1 MSMDLLITRCPYSD
15 KYTKTLLCNPLNS
28 FTSSYIHVIVNLSQ
42 NNMRESTTHC
52 TNLYTIF
59 NFVMLAHDLL
69 ASVMCLNLPKPITVL
84 TFVNY
89 VGCFQGT
96 GMYCIG
102 YCNHHFTFQFYVYFV
117 HSYILNICLCL
128 YFNYFTVF

>member
-1 MSMDLLITRCPYSD
+1 MDLLITRCPYSD

-102 YCNHHFTFQFYVYFV
+102 YCNDHFTFQFYVYFV

>member
-1 MSMDLLITRCPYSD
+1 MDLLITRCLYSN
-15 KYTKTLLCNPLNS
+15 KSTETLLCNPLNS
-28 FTSSYIHVIVNLSQ
+28 FTFSYIRIIINLSWNDVQ
-42 NNMRESTTHC
+42 ESTTHS
-52 TNLYTIF
+52 TNSYTIF
-59 NFVMLAHDLL
+59 NCVVLAHDL
-69 ASVMCLNLPKPITVL
+69 ANVMCLNLPNPSTVQ

-89 VGCFQGT
+89 IGCLQGT

-128 YFNYFTVF
+128 YFKYFIVF